1 MAELNT
7 ISYSNYP
14 SMKNKLRKKAK
25 TKLCA
30 PKAGGMGLI
39 PGWRMK
45 IPHAAGQL
53 RQGPQL
59 LKLAQLE
66 PMFHNKK
73 SHHNEEPAN
82 RN

>member
-1 MAELNT
+1 
-7 ISYSNYP
+7 
-14 SMKNKLRKKAK
+14 
-25 TKLCA
+25 
-30 PKAGGMGLI
+30 MGLI

-82 RN
+82 TRGRPGVRGHRHT